1 MSYAQNLW
9 IFTALLFGIIIV
21 PGMDMFFVIANAL
34 TGGRARGLAAT
45 AGVML
50 GGVWHTVFGAFALG
64 AILRLAPQA
73 LTVLLFSGAAYMAG
87 IGWTLIRSS
96 ITVDDIGATTA
107 NSWRTAFMQ
116 GFVTCV
122 LNPKAYMFVVAVYP
136 QFIRAE
142 YGPVW
147 SQALVMGLLTA
158 LMQFSIYGGLGLAAA
173 QSRALLL
180 RNATA
185 TIWTGRLAGVLFLAV
200 AAWTI
205 ARQVFP
211 GG

>member
-1 MSYAQNLW
+1 MSYAQNIW
-9 IFTALLFGIIIV
+9 IYTALLFGIIIV

-34 TGGRARGLAAT
+34 TGGRARGLSAT

-50 GGVWHTVFGAFALG
+50 GGVWHTLFGAFALG

-73 LTVLLFSGAAYMAG
+73 LTLLLFAGAAYMAW
-87 IGWTLIRSS
+87 IGWTLVRSS

-107 NSWRTAFMQ
+107 NSWRTAFRQ

-142 YGPVW
+142 YGAVW

-158 LMQFSIYGGLGLAAA
+158 LMQLAIYGGLGLAAA
-173 QSRALLL
+173 QSSALLL

-205 ARQVFP
+205 TRGVLT
-211 GG
+211 